1 MAKERELAGAKQNHL
16 KNPCELRKKPHQIL
30 ALHTYQHCRED
41 LHERVPGAL
50 RHQMVLESEESVT
63 LAHPGVDNPRQ
74 LCTRLRAGTGF
85 FLGVSLLIAE
95 QQQS

>member
-1 MAKERELAGAKQNHL
+1 
-16 KNPCELRKKPHQIL
+16 
-30 ALHTYQHCRED
+30 
-41 LHERVPGAL
+41 
-50 RHQMVLESEESVT
+50 MVLESEESVT